1 MLELRWN
8 PKKGIWAEQE
18 ETFQKLRNNFFGEW
32 SKKERK
38 LFLKVEEALFLI
50 NFQNA
55 VCRDDKGKE
64 VGFNEL
70 ASHSASGDP
79 RFFIEYNTYRDWRD
93 RGLIV
98 SKIEKDYKG
107 EGSER
112 SKKKYPAKSFKSKKI
127 KASAYW
133 YPKSLFA
140 VIDDEK
146 AGRELFNEHWFG
158 QLGIYKQ
165 DRGHLLKMN
174 FLETVFLSKHSGLK
188 VFDSDTGKKLTD
200 KQILR
205 QVIKEREYTK
215 QLYEVYE
222 EWRLKSYVV
231 KTGFKFGSHFRIYF
245 PGASPVKSD
254 KWIHSKHVLHVFPKQ
269 QKMLISEWARVVRVA
284 HSVKKTFLLS
294 IPKLKKSEYVD
305 YPANF
310 VAYRRK
316 KEKNGWVR
324 ETPKDRPRYLLV
336 AVAEDEHIGGVEL
349 ASLLKKAESLGLELL
364 LSISDRETSITYY
377 VLKKIVLKGSEESRT
392 KNEYYEIEWMKP

>member
-1 MLELRWN
+1 MLEIRWN

-32 SKKERK
+32 SKKEKK
-38 LFLKVEEALFLI
+38 LFLEVEEALFLI

-55 VCRDDKGKE
+55 ECRDDKGKR

-70 ASHSASGDP
+70 AAQFSAKEP
-79 RFFIEYNTYRDWRD
+79 RFFINYNTFRDWRD
-93 RGLIV
+93 RGLIARRLDK
-98 SKIEKDYKG
+98 SDTG
-107 EGSER
+107 G
-112 SKKKYPAKSFKSKKI
+112 KKEKSKKNYPSRPVKPNKI
-127 KASAYW
+127 KAQAYW
-133 YPKSLFA
+133 YPKSMFS

-146 AGRELFNEHWFG
+146 AGQKLFNEHWFG

-165 DRGHLLKMN
+165 DRGSLLKLN
-174 FLETVFLSKHSGLK
+174 FLESVFLAKHYGLK
-188 VFDSDTGKKLTD
+188 IIDSETGKRLKD
-200 KQILR
+200 SQILK

-215 QLYEVYE
+215 HLYDVYE
-222 EWRLKSYVV
+222 EWRLNGYIV

-245 PGASPVKSD
+245 PGASPLKSD
-254 KWIHSKHVLHVFPKQ
+254 KWIHSRHVLHVFPKQ
-269 QKMLISEWARVVRVA
+269 QKLLISEWARVVRVA

-305 YPANF
+305 YPADF

-324 ETPKDRPRYLLV
+324 ETPKDSPRYLLV

-349 ASLLKKAESLGLELL
+349 ASLLKKAESMGLELL

-377 VLKKIVLKGSEESRT
+377 VLKSIVLKNAGNSD
-392 KNEYYEIEWMKP
+392 NEYYEIEWMKP